1 MARWSSIPPTGFWV
15 TKGNGGQAAL
25 GRGDGVGMQLALAE
39 GFDCNHNK
47 GEVHKQLVKMNFL
60 CNSAIDGLV

>member
-1 MARWSSIPPTGFWV
+1 MVFGRWMESASARA
-15 TKGNGGQAAL
+15 GGGGM
-25 GRGDGVGMQLALAE
+25 GRDMQLALAE

-47 GEVHKQLVKMNFL
+47 GEVYKQLVKMNFL